1 MCRRYNGRRV
11 PDFQKVFPKARDVAA
26 QAELIKDDVIA
37 YNRKVAQLNAELETI
52 PERCP
57 VEVAAMC
64 GMIASNK
71 LQADDHAYL
80 VGKNDRTIGGEGGRL
95 KRDIFSSD

>member
-1 MCRRYNGRRV
+1 M
-11 PDFQKVFPKARDVAA
+11 FPRARDVAA
-26 QAELIKDDVIA
+26 QAELIKDDAIA

-64 GMIASNK
+64 EMIASNK

-80 VGKNDRTIGGEGGRL
+80 VRKNNARSGDEGN
-95 KRDIFSSD
+95 